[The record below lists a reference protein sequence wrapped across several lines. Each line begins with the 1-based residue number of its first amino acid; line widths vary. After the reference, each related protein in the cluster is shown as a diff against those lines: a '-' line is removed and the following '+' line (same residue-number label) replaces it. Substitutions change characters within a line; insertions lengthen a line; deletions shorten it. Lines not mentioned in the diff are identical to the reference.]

1 MLAERRGAVRGTAH
15 AWSEGGPF
23 LLASRAARWVGFRGW
38 ADAIAAAG
46 AARSLRR
53 TRPDSLYDAISFAQE
68 FDYGGVCI
76 RPMQSSGEIR
86 SFLKLLEADPPG
98 AVLEIGTARGGT
110 LFLLAQVAREDA
122 LLVSIDVPGGDYA
135 FGGRPEYK
143 RRSRLYRALGRDR
156 QRIAYIAGD
165 SHREETLTEAR
176 TVLGGEPLDLL
187 FIDGDHTRKGV
198 EFDYRMYSPLVRSGG
213 LVAFHDIVPGPPEA
227 VGGVPSFWRE
237 IRTSEA
243 IEIVEDWEQRAFG
256 IGVLP
261 L

>member
-1 MLAERRGAVRGTAH
+1 
-15 AWSEGGPF
+15 
-23 LLASRAARWVGFRGW
+23 
-38 ADAIAAAG
+38 
-46 AARSLRR
+46 
-53 TRPDSLYDAISFAQE
+53 
-68 FDYGGVCI
+68 
-76 RPMQSSGEIR
+76 MQSSGEIR
-86 SFLKLLEADPPG
+86 SFLTLLEADPPG

-198 EFDYRMYSPLVRSGG
+198 ELDYRMYSPLVRSGG